1 MKLQTKLHRKIKG
14 GQDCK
19 KNKGNFQILL
29 KHIRKK
35 PMQFIWHTF
44 HEEIDGFYQYV
55 NEDIMI
61 QQCIVLHYFYIT
73 SGKAQKFREMLSKT
87 QGSAVKMH
95 L

>member
-1 MKLQTKLHRKIKG
+1 MKLQTKLHWKIKG

-19 KNKGNFQILL
+19 KNKRKFQTLL

-35 PMQFIWHTF
+35 PMQFVWHTF

-61 QQCIVLHYFYIT
+61 QQCIVLHYFYIILLAKLRH
-73 SGKAQKFREMLSKT
+73 SEGRCQRPKDW
-87 QGSAVKMH
+87 
-95 L
+95 